1 MSEESEVG
9 FMEDTQASC
18 FWSMNMVLA
27 GGMVVVVL
35 MEEGSWGLPAR
46 WKSERGK
53 CLKYLSTSDKPPG
66 ATNHILC
73 SYLLCTRSIPS
84 LVCKTLDLRI
94 IPSLLYHLPL
104 LHQFIPPNKQ
114 ICRNSFHWKNLVN
127 NLNHTVTPSLLKWF
141 LSKLPMTSTGP
152 NPWFSFTWLISHTL
166 TVHLP

>member
-35 MEEGSWGLPAR
+35 MEEGSGGLPAR

-53 CLKYLSTSDKPPG
+53 CLKYLSTSDKPPR

-73 SYLLCTRSIPS
+73 SYLLCTRSTPS
-84 LVCKTLDLRI
+84 LVCKALDLRI

-104 LHQFIPPNKQ
+104 LHRFIPPPINKYAV
-114 ICRNSFHWKNLVN
+114 IVPIEKNLLN
-127 NLNHTVTPSLLKWF
+127 NLTTLSPHRYWNGSCPSYQWPPQGQIRGSHLLD
-141 LSKLPMTSTGP
+141 
-152 NPWFSFTWLISHTL
+152 
-166 TVHLP
+166 